1 MEKSGNKLGAASLLL
16 SDVHTIA
23 GTLLF
28 LKWSY

>member
-23 GTLLF
+23 NQVLYCF
-28 LKWSY
+28 